1 MERKRQMSKIVRSLP
16 KGQITIPAQFRERL
30 GIDQDSLLNIILL
43 EDRLEVVPIRIGE
56 QESLR
61 EYTDEEI
68 RSFLQEDKIDPETA
82 RKVRKLLAEG
92 RI

>member
-1 MERKRQMSKIVRSLP
+1 MERERQMSKIVRPLS

-43 EDRLEVVPIRIGE
+43 EDRLEVVPVRIGE

-68 RSFLQEDKIDPETA
+68 KTFLQEDKIDPETA
-82 RKVRKLLAEG
+82 GKIRELLAEG

>member
-1 MERKRQMSKIVRSLP
+1 MSKIVRSLP

-43 EDRLEVVPIRIGE
+43 EDRLEVVPVRIGE

-68 RSFLQEDKIDPETA
+68 KTFLQEDKIDPETA
-82 RKVRKLLAEG
+82 GKVRELLAEG

>member
-43 EDRLEVVPIRIGE
+43 EDRLEVVPVRIGE

-68 RSFLQEDKIDPETA
+68 KSFLQEDKIDPETA
-82 RKVRKLLAEG
+82 RKVRKLLAQA
-92 RI
+92 RT

>member
-43 EDRLEVVPIRIGE
+43 EDRLEVVPVRVGE

-68 RSFLQEDKIDPETA
+68 KTFLQEDKIDPETA
-82 RKVRKLLAEG
+82 RKVRKLLAQAG
-92 RI
+92 T

>member
-1 MERKRQMSKIVRSLP
+1 MERERQMSKIVRPLP

-43 EDRLEVVPIRIGE
+43 EDRLEVVPVRIGE

-68 RSFLQEDKIDPETA
+68 KSFLQEDKIDPETA
-82 RKVRKLLAEG
+82 GKVRKLLAEG

>member
-1 MERKRQMSKIVRSLP
+1 MERERQMSKIVRPLS

-43 EDRLEVVPIRIGE
+43 EDRLEVVPVRIGE

-68 RSFLQEDKIDPETA
+68 KSFLQEDKIDPETA
-82 RKVRKLLAEG
+82 GKVRKLLAEG

>member
-1 MERKRQMSKIVRSLP
+1 MERKGQISKIVRPLP
-16 KGQITIPAQFRERL
+16 KGQITIPAQFRESL
-30 GIDQDSLLNIILL
+30 GIDQDSLLRIILL
-43 EDRLEVVPIRIGE
+43 EDRLEVVPVRIGE

-82 RKVRKLLAEG
+82 RKVRKLLTEG

>member
-43 EDRLEVVPIRIGE
+43 EDRLEVVPVRIGE

-68 RSFLQEDKIDPETA
+68 KSFLQEDKIDPETA
-82 RKVRKLLAEG
+82 RKVRKLLAQA

>member
-1 MERKRQMSKIVRSLP
+1 MERKRQMSKIVRPLS

-43 EDRLEVVPIRIGE
+43 EDRLEVVPVRVGE

-68 RSFLQEDKIDPETA
+68 KSFLQEDKIDPETA
-82 RKVRKLLAEG
+82 RKVRKLLAQA
-92 RI
+92 RT

>member
-1 MERKRQMSKIVRSLP
+1 LERERQMSKIVRPLS

-43 EDRLEVVPIRIGE
+43 EDRLEVVPVRIGE

-68 RSFLQEDKIDPETA
+68 KTFLQEDKIDPETA
-82 RKVRKLLAEG
+82 RKVRKLLAQA
-92 RI
+92 RT

>member
-1 MERKRQMSKIVRSLP
+1 MERKRQTSKIVRSLP

-43 EDRLEVVPIRIGE
+43 EDRLEVVPVRIGE

-68 RSFLQEDKIDPETA
+68 KSFLQEDKIDPETA
-82 RKVRKLLAEG
+82 GKVRKLLAEG

>member
-1 MERKRQMSKIVRSLP
+1 LERKRQMSKIVRSLP

>member
-1 MERKRQMSKIVRSLP
+1 MERKRQMSKIVIPLP

-43 EDRLEVVPIRIGE
+43 EDRLEVIPVRIGE

-68 RSFLQEDKIDPETA
+68 RSFLQEDKIDSETA
-82 RKVRKLLAEG
+82 GKVRKLLAEG
-92 RI
+92 KI

>member
-1 MERKRQMSKIVRSLP
+1 MERKRQMSKIVRPLS

-43 EDRLEVVPIRIGE
+43 EDRLEVVPVRIGE

-68 RSFLQEDKIDPETA
+68 KTFLQEDKIDPETA
-82 RKVRKLLAEG
+82 RKVRKLLAQA
-92 RI
+92 RT

>member
-1 MERKRQMSKIVRSLP
+1 MERERQMSKIVRPLP

-43 EDRLEVVPIRIGE
+43 EDRLEVVPVRVGE

-68 RSFLQEDKIDPETA
+68 KSFLQEDKIDPETA
-82 RKVRKLLAEG
+82 GKVRKLLAEG

>member
-43 EDRLEVVPIRIGE
+43 EDRLEVVPVRIGE

-68 RSFLQEDKIDPETA
+68 KSFLQEDKIDPETA
-82 RKVRKLLAEG
+82 GKVRKLLAEG

>member
-1 MERKRQMSKIVRSLP
+1 MSKIVRPLP

-43 EDRLEVVPIRIGE
+43 EDRLEVVPVRIGE

-68 RSFLQEDKIDPETA
+68 KTFLQEDKIDPETA
-82 RKVRKLLAEG
+82 GKVRELLAEG

>member
-1 MERKRQMSKIVRSLP
+1 MSKIIRPLP

-30 GIDQDSLLNIILL
+30 GIDQDTLLNIILL
-43 EDRLEVVPIRIGE
+43 EDRLEVVPVRIGE

-68 RSFLQEDKIDPETA
+68 RTFLQEDKIDPETA
-82 RKVRKLLAEG
+82 GKVRKLLAEG

>member
-1 MERKRQMSKIVRSLP
+1 MERERQMSKIVRSLP

-43 EDRLEVVPIRIGE
+43 EDRLEVVPVRIGE

-68 RSFLQEDKIDPETA
+68 KTFLQEDKVDPETA
-82 RKVRKLLAEG
+82 GKVRKLLAEG

>member
-43 EDRLEVVPIRIGE
+43 EDRLEVVPVRIGE

-68 RSFLQEDKIDPETA
+68 KTFLQEDKIDPETA
-82 RKVRKLLAEG
+82 GKVRKLLAEG
-92 RI
+92 RT

>member
-1 MERKRQMSKIVRSLP
+1 MERERQMSKIVRSLP

-30 GIDQDSLLNIILL
+30 GIDQHSLLNIILL
-43 EDRLEVVPIRIGE
+43 EDRLEVVPVRVGE

-68 RSFLQEDKIDPETA
+68 KSFLQEDKIDPETA
-82 RKVRKLLAEG
+82 GKVRKLLAEG

>member
-1 MERKRQMSKIVRSLP
+1 MERERQMSKIVRPLS

-43 EDRLEVVPIRIGE
+43 EDRLEVVPVRVGE

-68 RSFLQEDKIDPETA
+68 RTFLQEDKIDPETA
-82 RKVRKLLAEG
+82 GKVRKLLAEG

>member
-1 MERKRQMSKIVRSLP
+1 MERERQMSKIVRPLS

-43 EDRLEVVPIRIGE
+43 EDRLEVVPVRIGE

-68 RSFLQEDKIDPETA
+68 KTFLQEDKIDPETA
-82 RKVRKLLAEG
+82 RKVRKLLAQA
-92 RI
+92 RT

>member
-1 MERKRQMSKIVRSLP
+1 MSKIVRSLP

>member
-1 MERKRQMSKIVRSLP
+1 MERERQMSKIVRSLP

-43 EDRLEVVPIRIGE
+43 EDRLEVVPVRIGE

-68 RSFLQEDKIDPETA
+68 KTFLQEDKIDPETA
-82 RKVRKLLAEG
+82 GKVRELLAEG

>member
-1 MERKRQMSKIVRSLP
+1 LERERRMSKIIRPLP

-30 GIDQDSLLNIILL
+30 GIDQDTLLNIILL
-43 EDRLEVVPIRIGE
+43 EDRLEVVPVRIGE

-68 RSFLQEDKIDPETA
+68 RTFLQEDKIDPETA
-82 RKVRKLLAEG
+82 GKVRKLLAEG

>member
-43 EDRLEVVPIRIGE
+43 EDRLEVVPVRVGE

-68 RSFLQEDKIDPETA
+68 KSFLQEDKIDPETA
-82 RKVRKLLAEG
+82 GKVRKLLAEG

>member
-1 MERKRQMSKIVRSLP
+1 MERERRMSKIIRPLP

-30 GIDQDSLLNIILL
+30 GIDQDTLLNIILL
-43 EDRLEVVPIRIGE
+43 EDRLEVVPVRIGE

-68 RSFLQEDKIDPETA
+68 RTFLQEDKIDPETA
-82 RKVRKLLAEG
+82 GKVRKLLAEG

>member
-1 MERKRQMSKIVRSLP
+1 MERERQMSKIVRPLS

-43 EDRLEVVPIRIGE
+43 EDRLEVVPVRIGE

-68 RSFLQEDKIDPETA
+68 KTFLQEDKIDPETA
-82 RKVRKLLAEG
+82 GKVRKLLAEG

>member
-1 MERKRQMSKIVRSLP
+1 MERKRQMSKIVRPLP

-43 EDRLEVVPIRIGE
+43 EDRLEVVPVRVGE

-68 RSFLQEDKIDPETA
+68 KSFLQEDKIDPETA
-82 RKVRKLLAEG
+82 GKVRKLLAEG

>member
-1 MERKRQMSKIVRSLP
+1 MSKIVRPLS

-43 EDRLEVVPIRIGE
+43 EDRLEVVPVRIGE

-68 RSFLQEDKIDPETA
+68 KTFLQEDKIDPETA
-82 RKVRKLLAEG
+82 RKVRKLLAQA
-92 RI
+92 RT

>member
-1 MERKRQMSKIVRSLP
+1 LERKRQMSKIVRSLP

-43 EDRLEVVPIRIGE
+43 EDRLEVVPVRIGE

-68 RSFLQEDKIDPETA
+68 KSFLQEDKIDPETA
-82 RKVRKLLAEG
+82 GKVRKLLAEG

>member
-1 MERKRQMSKIVRSLP
+1 MSKIVRSLP

-43 EDRLEVVPIRIGE
+43 EDRLEVVPVRIGE

-68 RSFLQEDKIDPETA
+68 KSFLQEDKIDPETA
-82 RKVRKLLAEG
+82 GKVRKLLAEG